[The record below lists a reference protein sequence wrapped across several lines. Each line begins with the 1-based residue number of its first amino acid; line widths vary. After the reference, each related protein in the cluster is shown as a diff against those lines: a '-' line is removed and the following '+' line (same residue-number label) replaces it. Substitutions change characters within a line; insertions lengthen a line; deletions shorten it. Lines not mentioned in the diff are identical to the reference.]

1 MKVLFLTV
9 RADLGGGPEHLYQL
23 LKHRPKGIGAYV
35 ACPDDKP
42 YHDRYRALLGPDR
55 IVPLPHRAFSLGSLA
70 ATARFIRREGIDVLH
85 SHGKGAGLYARV
97 LGLWTGRPV
106 VHTFHGLHTGE
117 YSPLK
122 KALYLRLEQLL
133 GLGTQK
139 AICVSE
145 GEARLIREAGVSRA
159 DKLAVIPNGIEIP
172 ETVTRPRWDGGML
185 RLLAVSRYDHQKNP
199 DLLIDIAKALSGSL
213 RFHLDVI
220 GTGERLPQIQQRLND
235 EGLAQH
241 VTLHGGVANPR
252 DHFRRAHAFVSTS
265 RWEGMPLAVL
275 EAMSEALCVL
285 ATDVVGNADVIR
297 DGKTGRLFRTSDEA
311 VRMLQGLTVEDCARL
326 SAAARRE
333 AEQTYSADVMAA
345 KTYQVYGVAG

>member
-23 LKHRPKGIGAYV
+23 LKHRPEGIGAYV

-42 YHDRYRALLGPDR
+42 YHDRYRALLGDDR
-55 IVPLPHRAFSLGSLA
+55 IVPLPHRAFSLGALA
-70 ATARFIRREGIDVLH
+70 AIARFIRREGIDVLH

-97 LGLWTGRPV
+97 LGLLTGRPV

-122 KALYLRLEQLL
+122 KTLYLRLEQIL
-133 GLGTQK
+133 GWGTQK

-145 GEARLIREAGVSRA
+145 GEARLIREAGVIRGA
-159 DKLAVIPNGIEIP
+159 KLAMIPNGIEIP
-172 ETVTRPRWDGGML
+172 ETVTRPQWDGGAL
-185 RLLAVSRYDHQKNP
+185 RMLAVSRYDHQKNP
-199 DLLIDIAKALSGSL
+199 DLLIDIAKTLSGRL

-252 DHFRRAHAFVSTS
+252 DYFRRTHVFVSTS

-275 EAMSEALCVL
+275 EAMSEGLCVL
-285 ATDVVGNADVIR
+285 ATDVVGNADVVR
-297 DGKTGRLFRTSDEA
+297 EGDTGRLFRTADEA
-311 VRMLQGLTVEDCARL
+311 VGILHRLTAAECANL

-345 KTYQVYGVAG
+345 KTYQVYGVGG